1 MKMSHLIIQMLNIS
15 EILLTS
21 EARMVTYVSKQN
33 VRSEHSLEEVL
44 QTGEFHKDCI
54 YLSFEHLPSQKLL
67 LSFDFMFILSLLIE
81 IFAYD
86 YFHKIFCRSY

>member
-1 MKMSHLIIQMLNIS
+1 MFIIS

-44 QTGEFHKDCI
+44 QTGEFHKKI
-54 YLSFEHLPSQKLL
+54 IHFSFEHFHSGKLSL
-67 LSFDFMFILSLLIE
+67 GFDFIITLSLLTG
-81 IFAYD
+81 IFCLLK
-86 YFHKIFCRSY
+86 FSKFFCRSY